1 MGQTDV
7 LNGEQ
12 KLPGGEG
19 AVWRSA
25 LPTAALLLTAIVLA
39 GFAVREG
46 LGYMALT
53 WEKMPEYS
61 HSYLIPL
68 ISAFLLWQRKD
79 RLEGLRAKPSW
90 SAVAVVLLGLV
101 TVFVGEVATLYA
113 IAQYGFLL
121 VVVGLALATVGWE
134 GVRLLWAPLL
144 ILFFMVPLP
153 VFLFNHLSAQLQ
165 LISSEWGTA
174 MIRALGIPV
183 HLEGNVIDLG
193 AMKLQVVEAC
203 NGLRY
208 LFPLITVGF
217 IVAYFFQ
224 APLWKRALVFLSAV
238 PITIFMNSLRIAVT
252 GVLVENYGT
261 QHAEGFLHDFEGWVI
276 FMAAFAMML
285 GLIWVL
291 TLIGRDRR
299 PFREVFGLTFPEP
312 TPKGAT
318 VLTRPVPKPLVAS
331 AVVLAV
337 AALGSTAIGERQED
351 IPPRA
356 DFLDFPLQIGEW
368 QGRRETMEIEFIDAL
383 KFTDYVMV
391 DYQRAGAD
399 PVNFY
404 VAYYESQRKG
414 ESAHSPRS
422 CIPGGGWEI
431 STLSQRSVPGAT
443 VNGQP
448 LVVNRTQTAKG
459 DFKQLVY
466 YWFQQRGRVITN
478 EYLVKWYLF
487 WDALTRNRT
496 DGALVRLTAMVRPGE
511 AWEKADARL
520 EAFARDVEGQLQR
533 YVPN

>member
-1 MGQTDV
+1 MGQTDLLNSEPGLRDGERTLWSWTLWTWLV
-7 LNGEQ
+7 L
-12 KLPGGEG
+12 
-19 AVWRSA
+19 V
-25 LPTAALLLTAIVLA
+25 AALALA
-39 GFAVREG
+39 GLAVRES
-46 LGYMALT
+46 LGYMVFT

-61 HSYLIPL
+61 HAYLIPF
-68 ISAFLLWQRKD
+68 ISAFLIWQRKD
-79 RLEGLRAKPSW
+79 QMDGLRATPSW
-90 SAVAVVLLGLV
+90 MGIVVVGFGLV

-113 IAQYGFLL
+113 ISQYGFLV
-121 VVVGLALATVGWE
+121 VVVGLALAAVGWR
-134 GVRLLWAPLL
+134 GVRVLWAPLL

-165 LISSEWGTA
+165 LISSEWGTV

-224 APLWKRALVFLSAV
+224 ASLWKRALVFLSAV
-238 PITIFMNSLRIAVT
+238 PITVFMNSLRIAVT
-252 GVLVENYGT
+252 GVLVENYGI

-276 FMAAFAMML
+276 FMAAFGMML
-285 GLIWVL
+285 GLIWLL

-299 PFREVFGLTFPEP
+299 PFREVFGLTLPAP
-312 TPKGAT
+312 TPKDVT
-318 VLTRPVPKPLVAS
+318 VQIRPVPKPLVAA
-331 AVVLAV
+331 AVVLALV
-337 AALGSTAIGERQED
+337 ALGSMTMGERQED
-351 IPPRA
+351 VPPRA
-356 DFLDFPLQIGEW
+356 EFLDFPLRIGDWE
-368 QGRRETMEIEFIDAL
+368 GRRDTMDIEFIDAL

-391 DYQRAGAD
+391 DYQRPGGDA
-399 PVNFY
+399 VNFY

-431 STLSQRSVPGAT
+431 STLTQHTVPGAT
-443 VNGQP
+443 VNGKP
-448 LVVNRTQTAKG
+448 LVVNRSQIAKG

-496 DGALVRLTAMVRPGE
+496 DGALVRLTAMVPPGE

-520 EAFARDVEGQLQR
+520 DAFARDVEGQLQR

>member
-1 MGQTDV
+1 MHAMKEMPTLGATA
-7 LNGEQ
+7 
-12 KLPGGEG
+12 EG
-19 AVWRSA
+19 PQVWREPWATWAVLGLA
-25 LPTAALLLTAIVLA
+25 LAIGVFVFWTGIDNMA
-39 GFAVREG
+39 GKWQ
-46 LGYMALT
+46 T
-53 WEKMPEYS
+53 PEYS
-61 HSYLIPL
+61 HGYLIPL
-68 ISAFLLWQRKD
+68 VAAFLVWQQKD
-79 RLEGLRAKPSW
+79 ELERLPLPGAWAGL
-90 SAVAVVLLGLV
+90 VVVLLGL
-101 TVFVGEVATLYA
+101 FLFFAGELSTLYVVV
-113 IAQYGFLL
+113 QYAFMV
-121 VVVGLALATVGWE
+121 VVVGLALATVGWA
-134 GVRLLWAPLL
+134 GVRRLWAPLV
-144 ILFFMVPLP
+144 ILFLMVPLP
-153 VFLFNHLSAQLQ
+153 NFLYNNLSAYLQ

-174 MIRALGIPV
+174 IIRMLGIPV
-183 HLEGNVIDLG
+183 HLEGNIIDLG

-261 QHAEGFLHDFEGWVI
+261 QHAEGFLHDFEGWVV
-276 FMAAFAMML
+276 FMAAFGMML

-312 TPKGAT
+312 TPKDAT

-331 AVVLAV
+331 VVVLAV
-337 AALGSTAIGERQED
+337 AALGSMAIGERQED

-356 DFLDFPLQIGEW
+356 DFLDFPLHIGDW
-368 QGRRETMEIEFIDAL
+368 QGRRDTMDIEFIDAL

-391 DYQRAGAD
+391 DYQRAGGDA
-399 PVNFY
+399 VNFY

-422 CIPGGGWEI
+422 CMPGGGWEI
-431 STLSQRSVPGAT
+431 STLSQRAVPGAA

-448 LVVNRTQTAKG
+448 LVVNRTQVAKG

-487 WDALTRNRT
+487 WDALVRNRT
-496 DGALVRLTAMVRPGE
+496 DGALVRLTTMVGPGE

>member
-1 MGQTDV
+1 MGENVVVPEKGVAFSVWRNRPLAWV
-7 LNGEQ
+7 LLG
-12 KLPGGEG
+12 LAVLLMLVAFRG
-19 AVWRSA
+19 AVGHMVGWWG
-25 LPTAALLLTAIVLA
+25 T
-39 GFAVREG
+39 
-46 LGYMALT
+46 
-53 WEKMPEYS
+53 PEYS
-61 HSYLIPL
+61 HGYLIPA
-68 ISAFLLWQRKD
+68 ISAFLVWQAKSELELE
-79 RLEGLRAKPSW
+79 RLEATWVG
-90 SAVAVVLLGLV
+90 VAVGLV
-101 TVFVGEVATLYA
+101 GLAFFFVGELGTLHVLT
-113 IAQYGFLL
+113 QYGLLL
-121 VVVGLALATVGWE
+121 VIVGIALSAVGWT
-134 GVRLLWAPLL
+134 GGRRLWAPLV

-153 VFLFNHLSAQLQ
+153 SFLYNNLSAQLQ
-165 LISSEWGTA
+165 LVSSEWGTA
-174 MIRALGIPV
+174 IIRMLGIPV
-183 HLEGNVIDLG
+183 HLEGNIIDLG

-224 APLWKRALVFLSAV
+224 ATLWKRALVFLSAV
-238 PITIFMNSLRIAVT
+238 PITVFMNSLRIAVT

-261 QHAEGFLHDFEGWVI
+261 QHAEGFLHDFEGWVV
-276 FMAAFAMML
+276 FMAAFGMML

-299 PFREVFGLTFPEP
+299 PFREVFGLTFPDP
-312 TPKGAT
+312 TPKDAT
-318 VLTRPVPKPLVAS
+318 VLIRPVPKPLVAS
-331 AVVLAV
+331 VVVLAV
-337 AALGSTAIGERQED
+337 AALGSMAIGERQED
-351 IPPRA
+351 IPPRG
-356 DFLDFPLQIGEW
+356 DFLDFPLQVGDW
-368 QGRRETMEIEFIDAL
+368 QGRRDTMDIEFIDAL

-391 DYQRAGAD
+391 DYQRPGGDA
-399 PVNFY
+399 VNFY

-431 STLSQRSVPGAT
+431 STLTQHAVPGAT
-443 VNGQP
+443 VNGRP
-448 LVVNRTQTAKG
+448 LVVNRTQIAKG

-496 DGALVRLTAMVRPGE
+496 DGALVRLTAMLRPGE